1 MIFLYSIASNC
12 SSFTGSEKF
21 WNEVEIFSYPRLD
34 RLNRIAEGI
43 CSFPFLL
50 RFEWRQCSTGEI
62 CIPFL
67 QHCSAH
73 QPHQNAFNKHRS
85 LLGAQH
91 RALQCSTV
99 RNRSFVTTFLLLSG
113 SSDPITPDSSVNRMI
128 PTCCKIL
135 IVLETQIS
143 CLAFV
148 AWETGK
154 RSQTILPDFSRHL
167 FHKLWKYVFSGGIF
181 DS

>member
-12 SSFTGSEKF
+12 SSFTVSEKS
-21 WNEVEIFSYPRLD
+21 WNEAKIWNVY
-34 RLNRIAEGI
+34 
-43 CSFPFLL
+43 
-50 RFEWRQCSTGEI
+50 CSTGEI
-62 CIPFL
+62 CIPVL
-67 QHCSAH
+67 QHCIAH

-148 AWETGK
+148 AWETGE
-154 RSQTILPDFSRHL
+154 RSQTSVSQFAPFYTILPDL
-167 FHKLWKYVFSGGIF
+167 
-181 DS
+181 